1 MTTTQITRTETTET
15 ITYAAIIDGIEASFL
30 DIDATTRKV
39 TNVETLEEFAR
50 QGLARSLWVA
60 ATAEAECFHAVEHH
74 RTPEGDAFA
83 QAVGGETIAPELD
96 IIDEC
101 FICCGDLDDEDEEED
116 DDTPYWM

>member
-1 MTTTQITRTETTET
+1 MTTTITRTETADT
-15 ITYAAIIDGIEASFL
+15 ITYAATIDGTAASLL

-39 TNVETLEEFAR
+39 TNVETLDAYTR

-60 ATAEAECFHAVEHH
+60 ANAEAECFHAVEHH

-96 IIDEC
+96 IIDVC
-101 FICCGDLDDEDEEED
+101 SICCADDDEDS
-116 DDTPYWM
+116 PYGY

>member
-1 MTTTQITRTETTET
+1 MTTTQITRTETTDG
-15 ITYAAIIDGIEASFL
+15 IRYSMMIDGTEASFL
-30 DIDATTRKV
+30 LIDADTRKV
-39 TNVETLEEFAR
+39 VNIETATTYAR
-50 QGLARSLWVA
+50 QGLARSLWDA
-60 ATAEAECFHAVEHH
+60 ANAEAECFHAVEHH

>member
-1 MTTTQITRTETTET
+1 MTITTTITSEGIE
-15 ITYAAIIDGIEASFL
+15 YAAIIDDVQASFL
-30 DIDATTRKV
+30 LIDADTRKV
-39 TNVETLEEFAR
+39 CSVETADGYTR

-60 ATAEAECFHAVEHH
+60 ANAEAECFHAVEHH

>member
-39 TNVETLEEFAR
+39 TNVETLTAYAR

-60 ATAEAECFHAVEHH
+60 ANAEAECFHAVEHH

-96 IIDEC
+96 IIDVC
-101 FICCGDLDDEDEEED
+101 FICCAD
-116 DDTPYWM
+116 DDDSPCGY

>member
-1 MTTTQITRTETTET
+1 MTTTQITRTETTDS
-15 ITYAAIIDGIEASFL
+15 IRYSMMIDGTEASFL
-30 DIDATTRKV
+30 LIDAGTRKV
-39 TNVETLEEFAR
+39 ENVETLTTYAR

-60 ATAEAECFHAVEHH
+60 ANAEAECFHAVEHH

>member
-1 MTTTQITRTETTET
+1 MTTTQITRTETAET

-39 TNVETLEEFAR
+39 TNVETLDAYTR

-60 ATAEAECFHAVEHH
+60 ANAEAECFHAVEHH

-96 IIDEC
+96 VIDVC

>member
-1 MTTTQITRTETTET
+1 MTTTQITRTETAET

-39 TNVETLEEFAR
+39 TNVETLDEFAR

-60 ATAEAECFHAVEHH
+60 ANSEAECFHAVEHH

-96 IIDEC
+96 IIDVC
-101 FICCGDLDDEDEEED
+101 GICCNDDEDEEDD